1 MWLYREKSFKNNSLE
16 RGEKAVSEAVAKKQK
31 DVLPYNY
38 AIVASVLREGKD
50 NAITT
55 KDIMNFTGIK
65 DKRSIHEIIERLVV
79 KYGYCI
85 GSSRSGFKKG
95 YYLISNK
102 DELKD
107 TLRTY
112 NAQIQ
117 SMLKRHKALQ
127 ENFVKMNEK
136 GA

>member
-1 MWLYREKSFKNNSLE
+1 MAMAEIEIRAPDKRKKSKKKSLPE
-16 RGEKAVSEAVAKKQK
+16 SYALVAG
-31 DVLPYNY
+31 
-38 AIVASVLREGKD
+38 VLREGRD

-55 KDIMNFTGIK
+55 RDIMRFTGIK
-65 DKRSIHEIIERLVV
+65 DKRAIHEIIEQLVV
-79 KYGYCI
+79 RYGYCI
-85 GSSRSGFKKG
+85 GSSRNGYKKG

-117 SMLKRHKALQ
+117 SMLKRYRKLH
-127 ENFVKMNEK
+127 ENFSKMESREDK
-136 GA
+136 RLEG

>member
-1 MWLYREKSFKNNSLE
+1 M
-16 RGEKAVSEAVAKKQK
+16 SEAVAKKQK

-55 KDIMNFTGIK
+55 KDIMNFTGIN
-65 DKRSIHEIIERLVV
+65 DKRSIHEIIEQLIV

-85 GSSRSGFKKG
+85 GSSRSGFTKG
-95 YYLISNK
+95 YYLISSK

-107 TLRTY
+107 TLLTY

-117 SMLKRHKALQ
+117 SMLKRYRKLH
-127 ENFVKMNEK
+127 ENFSKTESKEDM
-136 GA
+136 

>member
-1 MWLYREKSFKNNSLE
+1 M
-16 RGEKAVSEAVAKKQK
+16 SEAVAKKQK